1 MVDLKD
7 AYIHIHIA
15 PHHRLFLRFTFEGV
29 ADQYAVLPLGVSLA
43 PHTFTKCIDATLSP
57 LRQMGICILN
67 YLDNWLVLA
76 RSEWDLVAHRAL
88 LLSHLERLGMQINLQ
103 KGHLSPRQR
112 MVFLGKI
119 IDSAQLQS
127 SKVYW
132 LTIQWLAASLK
143 PGTSHSLMFFQ
154 RLLSLMVASL
164 AAPPILAQSLSPV
177 PCLASGPVLQ
187 SKQPLWPPG
196 QLLACFSQAYSWDW
210 APEGRWSHSCGAFM
224 SGAST
229 GAWAAPNESEQ
240 HQFRG

>member
-1 MVDLKD
+1 MRSYRLECIWPLTLLQVHRRDSFPSEADGNL
-7 AYIHIHIA
+7 HI
-15 PHHRLFLRFTFEGV
+15 E
-29 ADQYAVLPLGVSLA
+29 LPRQLA
-43 PHTFTKCIDATLSP
+43 GTGQI
-57 LRQMGICILN
+57 RM
-67 YLDNWLVLA
+67 
-76 RSEWDLVAHRAL
+76 DLVAHRAL
-88 LLSHLERLGMQINLQ
+88 LLSHLERLGLQINLQ

-127 SKVYW
+127 SQVYW

-143 PGTSHSLMFFQ
+143 PGTSHSLMLFQ

-240 HQFRG
+240 HQFWG